1 MTTGA
6 RPGNQAGRHVRA
18 GAMIDMAGSGS
29 RTKVLVVEDD
39 EMVRD
44 YAQLVLSALGYEP
57 VAAVDGNAA
66 LRVLDEDGDIG
77 LLLTDIGLPGM
88 SGPALAEE
96 ARRRRPGLPVL
107 FASGSVDSGGRTERV
122 PQGET
127 VLAKPYRKAEL
138 AAKLRLLL
146 PDA

>member
-1 MTTGA
+1 MA
-6 RPGNQAGRHVRA
+6 EGNGT
-18 GAMIDMAGSGS
+18 

-57 VAAVDGNAA
+57 LIAGDGLAA
-66 LRVLDEDGDIG
+66 LTALDENHDIG

-88 SGPALAEE
+88 SGPALAAE

-107 FASGSVDSGGRTERV
+107 FASGSVDSSGQAERI
-122 PQGET
+122 PEGEA
-127 VLAKPYRKAEL
+127 VLAKPYRKSEL
-138 AAKLRLLL
+138 AEKLKLLL
-146 PDA
+146 GAS